1 LIFLGSFKR
10 LITNGLLPGFLL
22 FLSFFQLAGLPFA
35 NHRIKRRFQQKYFK
49 TLSSKKDMKALKLF
63 VVACVFGMFTVAC
76 GGTGSTAEGTA
87 DTTSIVAP
95 QETPVADTTAA
106 APAADTTAAADTTK
120 KAQ

>member
-1 LIFLGSFKR
+1 LIFLGSFKK

-35 NHRIKRRFQQKYFK
+35 NHRIKRKFQQKYFK

-76 GGTGSTAEGTA
+76 GGTGSTTEGAA
-87 DTTSIVAP
+87 DTTATAAP
-95 QETPVADTTAA
+95 VETPVAVDTTVA
-106 APAADTTAAADTTK
+106 APAADTTAADTTK